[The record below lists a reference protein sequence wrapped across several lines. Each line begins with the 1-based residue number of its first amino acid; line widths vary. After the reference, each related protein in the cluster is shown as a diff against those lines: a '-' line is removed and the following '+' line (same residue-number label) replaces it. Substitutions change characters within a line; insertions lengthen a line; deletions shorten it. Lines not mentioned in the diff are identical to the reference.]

1 MNLND
6 KYHRDSAAFIPN
18 SDTMFL
24 SFLRWIIC
32 VIVAI
37 FLDARRRP
45 ALSHRHLSSIH
56 ISAISPIVF
65 LSLSLSLSLSLLC
78 VCACTPRGRVSGEK
92 CFKTQATPKKTT
104 QKNI

>member
-24 SFLRWIIC
+24 SFLKWIIC

-65 LSLSLSLSLSLLC
+65 PPLSLCVSLSLSLSC
-78 VCACTPRGRVSGEK
+78 VCARVHREG
-92 CFKTQATPKKTT
+92 A
-104 QKNI
+104 